1 MLYKQYQGFFIV
13 ETNVT
18 VSFLA
23 FNSCFKVVS
32 IFDVAI
38 KTISQCPLGRM
49 YINQN
54 VSFSEW
60 IRPNIIIEIFDILFL
75 ISSLSFFLFEKAI
88 KIVYTEFHM
97 QHFLDQTH
105 V

>member
-1 MLYKQYQGFFIV
+1 
-13 ETNVT
+13 
-18 VSFLA
+18 
-23 FNSCFKVVS
+23 
-32 IFDVAI
+32 
-38 KTISQCPLGRM
+38 M

-60 IRPNIIIEIFDILFL
+60 ISPNIIIEIFAIVFL
-75 ISSLSFFLFEKAI
+75 IISSLSFFLFEKAV

-97 QHFLDQTH
+97 HNFLDQTH